1 MKNLIIVILAIVI
14 SGSILLPSPAQAA
27 VTDPGIYNMLKNRRA
42 SLADRENNLLRSRD
56 TLLRIQDDLNR
67 HNDNNQNN
75 ARLDQLKKELY
86 VNDLDLQKV
95 RLDLRDV
102 DRALV

>member
-14 SGSILLPSPAQAA
+14 GGSILLQSPAQAV
-27 VTDPGIYNMLKNRRA
+27 VTDPSVYNTLKNRRA
-42 SLADRENNLLRSRD
+42 TLANKEDSLMRSRD

-67 HNDNNQNN
+67 HNENNQNS

-86 VNDLDLQKV
+86 VNELDLQKT